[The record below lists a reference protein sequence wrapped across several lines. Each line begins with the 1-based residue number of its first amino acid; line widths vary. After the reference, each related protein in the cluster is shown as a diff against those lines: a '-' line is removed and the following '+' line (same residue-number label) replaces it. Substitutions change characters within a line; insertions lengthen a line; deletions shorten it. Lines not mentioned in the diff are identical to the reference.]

1 MRYVLSFVSLWL
13 LVTLVGCQ
21 KESFWEEGEGDKVAL
36 EFDLYQANVTKAA
49 AVSALNDKALIKVYA
64 FKVEI
69 KTESEIGAKT
79 ETETGETG
87 TPSAEGTYVVGADGK
102 VTAQS
107 GKALFLYRGV
117 YNLYFTSYNEEN
129 APELGD
135 GNLVTVQNEQDF
147 MYTFMN
153 NITCLLYTSPSPRDA

>member
-64 FKVEI
+64 FKVET

-79 ETETGETG
+79 E
-87 TPSAEGTYVVGADGK
+87 
-102 VTAQS
+102 S
-107 GKALFLYRGV
+107 GVRGWQGHRPIGQGPIFV
-117 YNLYFTSYNEEN
+117 S
-129 APELGD
+129 GC
-135 GNLVTVQNEQDF
+135 
-147 MYTFMN
+147 
-153 NITCLLYTSPSPRDA
+153 I